1 MLWLGAQEFFK
12 ISFVLKII
20 VVYQM
25 GLPPDTLA
33 DKDGNLICDKLPVL
47 KEYIEKLTINT
58 KEV

>member
-1 MLWLGAQEFFK
+1 
-12 ISFVLKII
+12 
-20 VVYQM
+20 M